1 MKRKSLLKLTAIFAA
16 VLLSFEAAGTAV
28 CFAQEGE
35 SYTQH
40 RRGGRNAGRHSEK
53 YGVTV
58 DEIARVNGIDN
69 VNLIA
74 AGAVL
79 RFICTGHV

>member
-1 MKRKSLLKLTAIFAA
+1 MVMKRKSLLKLTAIFAA

-40 RRGGRNAGRHSEK
+40 TVGAGERWGRHSEK
-53 YGVTV
+53 NTV
-58 DEIARVNGIDN
+58 
-69 VNLIA
+69 
-74 AGAVL
+74 
-79 RFICTGHV
+79 